1 MKPPFALIIVY
12 RYLCTLLLIASLT
25 SGCSLTPKN
34 SEGYY
39 TKHYYSC
46 GPKALEKA
54 LDNFFAKHST
64 SFQDKISRESISKMI
79 QDDGFALQEFLSI
92 FNKEALQITWP
103 SQIKIVLKKYN
114 IEVKEIDDFKDLHL
128 RSDVAI
134 VLIHTNLTDYHWLC
148 FPVDKNIDKYCGDKT
163 IVDKIYVLRATNE

>member
-54 LDNFFAKHST
+54 LDNFFAKHSA

-79 QDDGFALQEFLSI
+79 QDDGFALQEKLY
-92 FNKEALQITWP
+92 K
-103 SQIKIVLKKYN
+103 
-114 IEVKEIDDFKDLHL
+114 
-128 RSDVAI
+128 
-134 VLIHTNLTDYHWLC
+134 
-148 FPVDKNIDKYCGDKT
+148 
-163 IVDKIYVLRATNE
+163 